1 MLVFYMLLILMIG
14 IIITISVLLTVVLTA
29 NTRASQVK
37 TQALSL
43 KEWLVVDLTQPITST
58 IPIWVGDPQVE
69 IQSWAT
75 IAKDGY
81 FINRIALGEHTGTHW
96 ATPNSFI
103 IGATSAE
110 QVPVEK
116 LVVPVVMIDIQQKA
130 AQDADYRLS
139 IEDVQMWETANG
151 EVPSGSIVILFTGW
165 QEKWLDSKAF
175 INQDELGVFHWPGFS
190 AASVEFLV
198 TRRQIAGLGTD
209 THGVDPGSD
218 RSFSASSAIYA
229 NNGIILECLGG
240 LEKLPPKGATLVV
253 GGLPIVGGSGS
264 PARVLAFTPPH

>member
-1 MLVFYMLLILMIG
+1 MLLILTIW
-14 IIITISVLLTVVLTA
+14 IIITLSVLLSILLIT
-29 NTRASQVK
+29 NTRVQVK

-58 IPIWVGDPQVE
+58 IPIWLGDPQIE
-69 IQSWAT
+69 IQPWTT

-81 FINRIALGEHTGTHW
+81 FINRIAIGEHSGTHW

-110 QVPVEK
+110 LVPVEK
-116 LVVPVVMIDIQQKA
+116 LVAPAVVIDIRQKA
-130 AQDADYRLS
+130 AQDADYLLS
-139 IEDVQMWETANG
+139 VEDVHMWETANG
-151 EVPSGSIVILFTGW
+151 EVPSGCIVILFTGW
-165 QEKWLDSKAF
+165 QEKWLDSKTF
-175 INQDELGVFHWPGFS
+175 INQDELSVFHWPGFS

-198 TRRQIAGLGTD
+198 SRRQIAGLGTD

-218 RSFSASSAIYA
+218 RSFAASSAIYA
-229 NNGIILECLGG
+229 SNGIILECLGG
-240 LEKLPPKGATLVV
+240 LEKLAAKGATLVV

-264 PARVLAFTPPH
+264 PARVLAFMPPH